1 VFDGENQVEKT
12 AYVVLTK
19 DEVINVLRDEPTFMF
34 GTQVWATPSSDGGTI
49 CKTCAVGALVHRL
62 IVAEESAQDVRRLC
76 FASTR
81 EDHYL
86 PDGPDFR
93 EQALG
98 LMNSGSYFASI
109 SVMYEGLCGDRG
121 VASWQQPDLDEMD
134 EVIDQLLGF
143 VQSHLPEKI
152 EVRVHGYEDAV
163 RESRRVVMR

>member
-34 GTQVWATPSSDGGTI
+34 GTQMWATSSSDGKI
-49 CKTCAVGALVHRL
+49 CKTCAVGALVNRL
-62 IVAEESAQDVRRLC
+62 IAAEESAQDVRRLC
-76 FASTR
+76 FASTK
-81 EDHYL
+81 EDYYL
-86 PDGPDFR
+86 PDGPEFR
-93 EQALG
+93 AQALR
-98 LMNSGSYFASI
+98 LMNSGAYFASI

-134 EVIDQLLGF
+134 EVIDELLSF